1 MILKTFC
8 EVLSQEVFPSI
19 RALVAQILIEKYG
32 YTQTKVSKILGVT
45 QPAISYYLSGKRGG
59 KRLEMFR
66 KDEKLMELVNRLAKC
81 IVEND
86 DECGARAMV
95 DIINYVKDNEELMVK
110 ILGPKYRDKI
120 RLWKKVKIIYET

>member
-8 EVLSQEVFPSI
+8 EIISQEVFPSI

-81 IVEND
+81 IVEDD
-86 DECGARAMV
+86 DECGAKAMV
-95 DIINYVKDNEELMVK
+95 DIINYIKDNEELMVK
-110 ILGPKYRDKI
+110 ILGPKYRDRI
-120 RLWKKVKIIYET
+120 RLWKKIRVVYEP